1 MVDISTEIQAIQ
13 TAMRGEEVRD
23 SIIDALVAI
32 NEDDGG
38 TSTLPTPTVSDAGKF
53 LAVSSLGAWELK
65 SIASAEEVSF

>member
-38 TSTLPTPTVSDAGKF
+38 TSTLPTPTAADAGKF
-53 LAVSSLGAWELK
+53 LAVSSLGTWELK
-65 SIASAEEVSF
+65 SISNAEGVSF